1 MFLFYLGIY
10 TENVLEAVRI
20 LQNNHVPQFVSQVHL
35 AIESL
40 LNVPQ
45 VEIDENE
52 FLDSSR
58 LVYDGVR
65 DIRRAVLVGIYD
77 DFENDTSSDDDLN
90 SENSLYDNEDN
101 DDVIVETCSNKS
113 YFEVEQIDE
122 SEYPEVD
129 GYGIESA
136 VDAMKNLPDEE
147 KSLIA
152 EKVDEFH
159 TEQQKF
165 DMEVSKWRQ
174 EGNDLIKLAMKMSSI
189 MVTMTDFTQGE
200 GPLKTNG
207 DIIAAAQQISET
219 GTQLDK
225 LARQIADHCV
235 ESSTKKDLLA
245 YLQRIALY
253 CHQLD
258 ICSKVQRCSY
268 FSTSLYSIKYV
279 IKSY

>member
-90 SENSLYDNEDN
+90 S
-101 DDVIVETCSNKS
+101 
-113 YFEVEQIDE
+113 
-122 SEYPEVD
+122 
-129 GYGIESA
+129 
-136 VDAMKNLPDEE
+136 
-147 KSLIA
+147 
-152 EKVDEFH
+152 
-159 TEQQKF
+159 
-165 DMEVSKWRQ
+165 
-174 EGNDLIKLAMKMSSI
+174 
-189 MVTMTDFTQGE
+189 
-200 GPLKTNG
+200 
-207 DIIAAAQQISET
+207 
-219 GTQLDK
+219 
-225 LARQIADHCV
+225 
-235 ESSTKKDLLA
+235 
-245 YLQRIALY
+245 
-253 CHQLD
+253 
-258 ICSKVQRCSY
+258 
-268 FSTSLYSIKYV
+268 
-279 IKSY
+279 